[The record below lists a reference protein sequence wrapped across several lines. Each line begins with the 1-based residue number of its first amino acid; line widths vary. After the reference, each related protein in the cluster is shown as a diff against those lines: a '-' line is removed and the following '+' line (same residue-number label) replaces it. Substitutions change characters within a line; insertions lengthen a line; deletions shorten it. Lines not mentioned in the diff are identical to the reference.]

1 MLSRYTKQN
10 LKQYLFVATWLTIL
24 TLTCQAGVTNE
35 NSLEEGGINT
45 LLSMQDALVENEAA
59 PMMAGPENG
68 RYWFLSSRPA
78 PLCSGP
84 RAAPP
89 EAIFWCS
96 NSIVPVFT
104 AFSRQDDAALSQE
117 GADAVKAAKTH
128 PESIAGIIEGSAET
142 NADPA
147 LMLSVAWLE
156 SRFDSHSRN
165 PASSATGLYQFTD
178 ASWGSAIEKFGGKY
192 GLKAPEVAHRTARKL
207 RHSALRTAQMRK
219 NPRIAAVMAAE
230 EIKSEASQ
238 AEMHIGRPLSRD
250 EVYLVHVLGV
260 RGAETFIRAAERSPR
275 ELCLA
280 VIPVAAH
287 NNPGLFT
294 SGNKRPL
301 TVGEAMARLHNKL
314 NKVYLAVSGISARK

>member
-1 MLSRYTKQN
+1 MLSRYTKQGLTRN
-10 LKQYLFVATWLTIL
+10 FFVATWLTIL

-35 NSLEEGGINT
+35 NSLEEGGIKT
-45 LLSMQDALVENEAA
+45 LLSMRDTRVENEAA
-59 PMMAGPENG
+59 PMMAGPENR
-68 RYWFLSSRPA
+68 RYWLLSSRPA

-96 NSIVPVFT
+96 NSIAPVFIM
-104 AFSRQDDAALSQE
+104 FSRQDDALSQE

-128 PESIAGIIEGSAET
+128 PEAVAGIIEGSAET

-178 ASWGSAIEKFGGKY
+178 ASWGSAIEKFGEKY
-192 GLKAPEVAHRTARKL
+192 GLKAPEIAHRAARKV

-230 EIKSEASQ
+230 EIKSETSQ

-260 RGAETFIRAAERSPR
+260 RGAETFIGAAEKSPR
-275 ELCLA
+275 ELCSA
-280 VIPVAAH
+280 VIPIAAH